1 MPIAKSDHL
10 IELIRSL
17 TKAEKR
23 HFKLFS
29 SRLQRQEGTQ
39 FIKLF
44 DILEKIK
51 EIDDDLIRKKLGN
64 IAGVKYANLK
74 RNLYSNVLTSLRLV
88 HASKKVDLEIR
99 EQIDYSR
106 ILYGKG
112 LYLQSL
118 RLLERIKAVASNH
131 NQEILLLEIIEFEK
145 LIESR
150 HITRS
155 HKDRTNQLSEESGR
169 LTEIISNAV
178 KLSNLKLL
186 MYGKY
191 VQMGHVRSVK
201 DEKII
206 QQFFKAN
213 LPKTPPTRLNT
224 IDLISYHQCQV
235 WYYFILLDFNQ
246 CLEHATKWKELF
258 EAKLFLI
265 DRDPDS
271 YMHAMHYVL
280 TCSYNLK
287 QYSVFLK
294 TLRDLEKYREIN
306 YNRFNE
312 NSKILSFVYVHTSR
326 FHMYFL
332 EGRFKEGMEIV
343 PKTLKRLEKYSE
355 KLDEHRVL
363 VFYFKIAWM
372 YIGVGDHRSAS
383 TFLDKIIDLKS
394 IALREDLQG
403 YARLLNLVAH
413 YEMGN
418 KGLLS
423 YLVRSS
429 NYFLKKMHDLN
440 KVQKAILHF
449 FNRLMN
455 ADSAKEKELFHAFLP
470 ELQALSRDHYEQ
482 QAFIYFD
489 IISWVKSKV
498 HGIPLSQVIA
508 QSFQEIK
515 NK

>member
-10 IELIRSL
+10 LELIQSL

-44 DILEKIK
+44 DILEKTK

-74 RNLYSNVLTSLRLV
+74 RNLYSNVLTSLRLI
-88 HASKKVDLEIR
+88 HSSKKVDLEIR
-99 EQIDYSR
+99 EQIDYAR

-112 LYLQSL
+112 LYLQGL
-118 RLLERIKAVASNH
+118 RLLERIKTVARNH
-131 NQEILLLEIIEFEK
+131 DQEILLLEIVEFEK

-155 HKDRTNQLSEESGR
+155 HQDRSIQLTAESSR
-169 LTEIISNAV
+169 LTEIVINSV

-191 VQMGHVRSVK
+191 VQMGHVANAK
-201 DEKII
+201 DEKTI
-206 QQFFKAN
+206 QQLFKSH
-213 LPKTPPTRLNT
+213 LPKINDATTNT
-224 IDLISYHQCQV
+224 LDLISFHQCQV
-235 WYYFILLDFNQ
+235 WYYFILLDFSQ
-246 CLEHATKWKELF
+246 AMEHAIRWKELF
-258 EAKLFLI
+258 ESKLFLI
-265 DRDPDS
+265 DREPDS

-280 TCSYNLK
+280 TCTYNLK
-287 QYSVFLK
+287 QYTAFVKALNE
-294 TLRDLEKYREIN
+294 LEKFRKEN
-306 YNRFNE
+306 YPKFNE
-312 NSKILSFVYVHTSR
+312 NSKLLSFVYVHTSR
-326 FHMYFL
+326 LHLYFMD
-332 EGRFKEGMEIV
+332 GKFKEGLEIV
-343 PKTLKRLEKYSE
+343 PSTVRRLDKYKD
-355 KLDEHRVL
+355 KLDEHRIL
-363 VFYFKIAWM
+363 VFYYKIAWL
-372 YIGVGDHRSAS
+372 YIGAGDPKSAS
-383 TFLDKIIDLKS
+383 NYLDKIIDLKS
-394 IALREDLQG
+394 IPLREDLQG
-403 YARLLNLVAH
+403 YARLLNLIAH

-449 FNRLMN
+449 FNRLIN
-455 ADSAKEKELFHAFLP
+455 ADTFKEKELFAAFLP
-470 ELQALSRDHYEQ
+470 ELMSLISDHFEQ
-482 QAFIYFD
+482 QAFIYLD

-498 HGIPLSQVIA
+498 NNEPLSQVIA
-508 QSFQEIK
+508 QSYQE
-515 NK
+515 NKK

>member
-10 IELIRSL
+10 LELIHSL

-44 DILEKIK
+44 DLLEKTK
-51 EIDDDLIRKKLGN
+51 DIDDDLIRKKLGN

-88 HASKKVDLEIR
+88 HSSKKVDLEIR
-99 EQIDYSR
+99 EQIDYAR

-118 RLLERIKAVASNH
+118 RLLERIKVVALNH

-155 HKDRTNQLSEESGR
+155 HKDRTTQLSEESGR
-169 LTEIISNAV
+169 LADTVLNAV

-206 QQFFKAN
+206 QQVFKTN
-213 LPKTPPTRLNT
+213 LPKTPPAQLNT

-235 WYYFILLDFNQ
+235 WYYFILLDFHQ
-246 CLEHATKWKELF
+246 CLDHAIKWKELYD
-258 EAKLFLI
+258 AKLFLI

-271 YMHAMHYVL
+271 FMHAMHYIL

-287 QYSVFLK
+287 HYNVFMK
-294 TLRDLEKYREIN
+294 TLKELEKFREIN

-332 EGRFKEGMEIV
+332 EGRFKEGLEIV
-343 PKTLKRLEKYSE
+343 PKTIKRLDKYSV
-355 KLDEHRVL
+355 KLDEHRIM
-363 VFYFKIAWM
+363 VFYYKIAWM
-372 YIGVGDHRSAS
+372 YIGAGDPRSAS
-383 TFLDKIIDLKS
+383 TYLDKIIDLKS
-394 IALREDLQG
+394 IPLREDLQG
-403 YARLLNLVAH
+403 YARLLNLIAH

-429 NYFLKKMHDLN
+429 NYFLKKMYDLN

-455 ADSAKEKELFHAFLP
+455 ADTFKEKELFNAFLP
-470 ELQALSRDHYEQ
+470 ELQALSKDHYEQ
-482 QAFIYFD
+482 QAFIYLD

-498 HGIPLSQVIA
+498 NAVPLPQVIA
-508 QSFQEIK
+508 QSFVEIK